1 MFSSIDDVVQ
11 QFAGQKYICS
21 RAIATVVYLASKMGK
36 PILVEG
42 RLKLYQWKDKEGHDR
57 QKIGVVVESFQF
69 VGSGGTAKQ
78 TSAPWPR
85 TTATP
90 STADDAAPPDY
101 EIPF

>member
-42 RLKLYQWKDKEGHDR
+42 PAGLGKPELAKVISRRLHHDPIR
-57 QKIGVVVESFQF
+57 PPPYE
-69 VGSGGTAKQ
+69 
-78 TSAPWPR
+78 R
-85 TTATP
+85 H
-90 STADDAAPPDY
+90 AAAM
-101 EIPF
+101 EIVKGYMLALTQGRLGN